1 MCGVILSLVE
11 LLQANLPEQVL
22 AFQEAV
28 QQAIQEAV
36 RKSV

>member
-28 QQAIQEAV
+28 QLAIQEAV
-36 RKSV
+36 QQAI